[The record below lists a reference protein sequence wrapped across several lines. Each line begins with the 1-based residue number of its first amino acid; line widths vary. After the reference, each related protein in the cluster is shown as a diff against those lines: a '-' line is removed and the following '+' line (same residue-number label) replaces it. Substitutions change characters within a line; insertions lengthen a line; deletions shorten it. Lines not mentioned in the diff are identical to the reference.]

1 MGREVRRVP
10 ADWQHPKQWRTGWTD
25 GRSVEEFKPLF
36 PGERY
41 QPAVDEWDEEC
52 AKWKSGWRPE
62 HCDEPHYR
70 AMAYEQ
76 WSGQRPH
83 RDNYMPNWPAEQRT
97 HLMMYE
103 DTSEGTPISPAFET
117 PEELARWLTDNGA
130 SAFGSSTGS
139 YEGWLRVATGGLAPS
154 FAAGFQ
160 RGFSSAGISK
170 DALLESALQMH
181 EALQSVWLVMGDLA
195 IVRSDHRQASE
206 IRQKL
211 WSAEF
216 DEALARVRLAMMAWA
231 KVLR

>member
-52 AKWKSGWRPE
+52 AKWKSGWRPG

-70 AMAYEQ
+70 AMTYEQ

-83 RDNYMPNWPAEQRT
+83 RDDYMPDWPAEQRT

-139 YEGWLRVATGGLAPS
+139 YEGWLRVAKGGWAPS
-154 FAAGFQ
+154 FAAT
-160 RGFSSAGISK
+160 SEGIING
-170 DALLESALQMH
+170 
-181 EALQSVWLVMGDLA
+181 VDLGTA
-195 IVRSDHRQASE
+195 VI
-206 IRQKL
+206 
-211 WSAEF
+211 
-216 DEALARVRLAMMAWA
+216 DEPI
-231 KVLR
+231 K